1 MNKDVIQFCGD
12 YPNDFVSIN
21 ISSNPN
27 YVFEPDGS
35 FSAVKLHDIDGNT
48 VFVNSFIE
56 CEHYVMG
63 GWNYNF
69 SDINNFSYTEFS
81 VLLVVAISIHF
92 LFNKTKKF
100 KNLKI

>member
-1 MNKDVIQFCGD
+1 MF
-12 YPNDFVSIN
+12 
-21 ISSNPN
+21 SNLMVLLVPL
-27 YVFEPDGS
+27 S
-35 FSAVKLHDIDGNT
+35 CTILMANT

-56 CEHYVMG
+56 CEHYVVG

-92 LFNKTKKF
+92 LFNKSKKF